1 MGVNGGALQLCAVYK
16 SRILLQVKRE
26 KSVLALQVMHAAS
39 EKCNEIKGLY
49 GKIIITMYS
58 TKLYRKKIITCL
70 LLLALFTC
78 AAHFQYRR
86 QQTCDIYHGDAYI
99 NTCRR
104 AASIS
109 MHVLL

>member
-58 TKLYRKKIITCL
+58 TKLYRKKNNHLFVVVGIVHLCC
-70 LLLALFTC
+70 ALSI
-78 AAHFQYRR
+78 
-86 QQTCDIYHGDAYI
+86 QTAT
-99 NTCRR
+99 N
-104 AASIS
+104 
-109 MHVLL
+109 L